1 MKYWIIENGNPIG
14 PFTKE
19 ELKVRRDFTADLPVW
34 CSELTD
40 WTTVGQLPELS
51 CLLEPVEEETHAAD
65 MNYTDTGQLP
75 AEEAATQPQAAGQS
89 MFGAP
94 ATPWI
99 VTAQPEKIDG
109 VERPKSYMGWNIIM
123 LLCCCLPGGVAGL
136 IFGSQVNRNWM
147 RGDVKGA
154 LKASEYAQWCIILS
168 IVIGL
173 VAWPFQAI
181 FSLL

>member
-1 MKYWIIENGNPIG
+1 MKYWIIENGRPIG

-34 CSELTD
+34 YTGLSD
-40 WTTVGQLPELS
+40 WTTVSQIPELAD
-51 CLLEPVEEETHAAD
+51 LLEPVVDEENPAVD
-65 MNYTDTGQLP
+65 DVNYTEQPTTE
-75 AEEAATQPQAAGQS
+75 EEAATEPVNHSA
-89 MFGAP
+89 

-99 VTAQPEKIDG
+99 VSAPPESIDG
-109 VERPKSYMGWNIIM
+109 VERPKSYMGWSIVM

-154 LKASEYAQWCIILS
+154 VKASEYAQWCIIIS
-168 IVIGL
+168 IVVGL
-173 VAWPFQAI
+173 VALPFQAI